1 MNISNI
7 AYYHRAEGASSG
19 TTLSLR
25 NLCLRED
32 VELEHLFYATAE
44 AIDAEDLLTRFRR
57 LVYDTMEFS
66 SETETTIMFKVHD
79 VHGNTNCLNFKKR
92 KEQ

>member
-32 VELEHLFYATAE
+32 VELEHLFYATKE
-44 AIDAEDLLTRFRR
+44 AIDAEDLLIRFRR
-57 LVYDTMEFS
+57 LVYDTMEFG
-66 SETETTIMFKVHD
+66 SETETTIMFTVHD
-79 VHGNTNCLNFKKR
+79 VHGNTNYLNFKKR